1 MDEKLK
7 SENMQKSSFLC
18 LYYILRAIGAG
29 RCRERR
35 YADHIFI
42 QIYFRMHHF
51 VFKFSFKIFLASGD
65 KGALT
70 PLTKILRTFLF
81 QTIKTAKPEQND
93 SLHLS
98 QLGGENVLLSVCLF
112 VCLFVSNHNNIGLLQ
127 LLQLIGSQLPHRY
140 CSLAN
145 KVENIVRPPKSRPT
159 LSRGGPRPPPCGS
172 MNPHESRQYNT
183 KQYNKIIYN
192 ARMVSREAESEAL
205 VVARGKDGIRKL
217 ENWSTFA

>member
-1 MDEKLK
+1 
-7 SENMQKSSFLC
+7 
-18 LYYILRAIGAG
+18 
-29 RCRERR
+29 
-35 YADHIFI
+35 
-42 QIYFRMHHF
+42 MHHF
-51 VFKFSFKIFLASGD
+51 VVKFSFKIFFASGD
-65 KGALT
+65 KAALT
-70 PLTKILRTFLF
+70 PLAKILRTFLF

-98 QLGGENVLLSVCLF
+98 QLGGDMFCSVF
-112 VCLFVSNHNNIGLLQ
+112 VSVCLFVSNHNNIGLLQ
-127 LLQLIGSQLPHRY
+127 LMQLIGSQLPHRY
-140 CSLAN
+140 CPLAN

-172 MNPHESRQYNT
+172 MNPHESTQYNT